1 MGVAPPGGG
10 ECPGADRLLIRKS
23 RLSQM
28 NVDIN
33 ETGKNSGVMK
43 INGNGELQ
51 PPGNGNDT
59 ASTDRDVGGTEDAAV
74 QQHGVFQNTVHRQTP
89 SRPVRPT
96 GMKAHLSNLSVLV
109 YRRGGGLSTGKILLF
124 LLFFLWEIC

>member
-43 INGNGELQ
+43 INGNGGRKVL
-51 PPGNGNDT
+51 GNGNDT
-59 ASTDRDVGGTEDAAV
+59 ALTDRDVGATESAAV
-74 QQHGVFQNTVHRQTP
+74 GQHGVFQNTVHR
-89 SRPVRPT
+89 
-96 GMKAHLSNLSVLV
+96 
-109 YRRGGGLSTGKILLF
+109 
-124 LLFFLWEIC
+124 